1 MFIALLDSCVLWPST
16 LRDFLLSLA
25 IQQAYTP
32 AWSSAILD
40 EVERNEALKLRTR
53 PPYLDDEI
61 AAARAQHLV
70 STMRRVFPDAE
81 TPGWEMLEGKF
92 GLPDIDDE
100 HVLAAAVLARAGAI
114 VTENLKDFPKHLI
127 PEGIQILTA
136 RQFAEN
142 TVSINPGLALRAVRE
157 IAARSGS
164 HGPQLT
170 EDAILGILEDRY
182 RLLEAVEMIREAQ
195 AF

>member
-40 EVERNEALKLRTR
+40 EVERNETLKLSRK
-53 PPYLDDEI
+53 PPHLGDD
-61 AAARAQHLV
+61 AAALRAKHLI
-70 STMRRVFPDAE
+70 SMMRNAFPDAE

-114 VTENLKDFPKHLI
+114 VTENLKDFPANLV
-127 PEGIQILTA
+127 PQGIQILTA

-142 TVSINPGLALRAVRE
+142 TVSMNPGLALRAVRE
-157 IAARSGS
+157 IAVRSGK
-164 HGPQLT
+164 HGPEMT
-170 EDAILGILEDRY
+170 EDTILDVLEHRY
-182 RLLEAVEMIREAQ
+182 GLIEAVEMIKETQ
-195 AF
+195 AL